1 VHSFSGVMLNTT
13 GMQSITATDTVTSSI
28 TGTQSAITVW
38 NPPTSFT
45 WRSGVNGNWS
55 DATKWVQTGGLDYA
69 PVSAGESDYTLNFI
83 AGTYTATQNLSN
95 GFLVN
100 QLNFAGTATIDGTS
114 ALALTNNGGTLP
126 TVNQNSAS
134 GVVINAPV
142 SLAANSSV
150 AGSGSGQVDLGGLV
164 SGTGSLTKSTSG
176 GGTVINNGALWVGT
190 MVAGVSPLC
199 TGVLGT
205 GPVTLASGT
214 TIEFDNVTEAN
225 ALISNGTTIYSQ
237 NGWGARWTGP
247 ITLNAN
253 TTFNA
258 TFNLACSGGVSGTGG
273 LIKTGG
279 ATLTLSGTLNYT
291 GNTTVNAGILS
302 INSAYLGDASTVTIA
317 SGAKIDLNTAGASD
331 TVGVLVLGGVS
342 VPPGVY
348 NSTHPTYGSYFTG
361 TGSLVVGTA
370 YDLWAGTHGLTGPAA
385 TADADPDHDGLANG
399 LEFVL
404 GGQPNPALAN
414 SDSVGLL
421 PKVSDVSGDL
431 VFTFYRKVVSNT
443 AATVTFQW
451 STDLTFPAINDVPVG
466 TTSSSGTPGIDVM
479 VAVTSGVP
487 DAATDTIVI
496 TVPAV
501 KAAGGKVFGRLHV
514 TVP

>member
-1 VHSFSGVMLNTT
+1 MTIALARFITGTQSGITVNPGAATVLIVAGYASPRAPGLAGTVTVTAKDAYGNTDTAYVGTIQFTSTDVMASLPSAYPFVGGDAGAHTFTNGVTLNTL
-13 GMQSITATDTVTSSI
+13 GLQSITATDMAAPTV

-69 PVSAGESDYTLNFI
+69 PVSAGESDYTLHFL
-83 AGTYTATQNLSN
+83 AGTYTATPNLSN

-176 GGTVINNGALWVGT
+176 VLKIYGLTPNTYSGGTVINNGALWVGT

-214 TIEFDNVTEAN
+214 TIEFDNVTE
-225 ALISNGTTIYSQ
+225 
-237 NGWGARWTGP
+237 P
-247 ITLNAN
+247 
-253 TTFNA
+253 
-258 TFNLACSGGVSGTGG
+258 
-273 LIKTGG
+273 
-279 ATLTLSGTLNYT
+279 
-291 GNTTVNAGILS
+291 
-302 INSAYLGDASTVTIA
+302 
-317 SGAKIDLNTAGASD
+317 
-331 TVGVLVLGGVS
+331 
-342 VPPGVY
+342 
-348 NSTHPTYGSYFTG
+348 
-361 TGSLVVGTA
+361 
-370 YDLWAGTHGLTGPAA
+370 
-385 TADADPDHDGLANG
+385 
-399 LEFVL
+399 
-404 GGQPNPALAN
+404 
-414 SDSVGLL
+414 
-421 PKVSDVSGDL
+421 
-431 VFTFYRKVVSNT
+431 
-443 AATVTFQW
+443 
-451 STDLTFPAINDVPVG
+451 
-466 TTSSSGTPGIDVM
+466 
-479 VAVTSGVP
+479 
-487 DAATDTIVI
+487 
-496 TVPAV
+496 
-501 KAAGGKVFGRLHV
+501 
-514 TVP
+514 